1 MKRDVVIGHSPPGG
15 MSASDC
21 VDVVTIDASGSG
33 SARFMLDCSY
43 DGSTLTL
50 CVQYTTAGGCN
61 SALST
66 TTIPGTTSQS
76 FFAQN

>member
-1 MKRDVVIGHSPPGG
+1 MKRDVVIGRSPPGG
-15 MSASDC
+15 SASNC
-21 VDVVTIDASGSG
+21 VNVNTVDTSGSG

-61 SALST
+61 SALFT
-66 TTIPGTTSQS
+66 TTIPGIYYTK
-76 FFAQN
+76 